1 MGSASSSQLRGLR
14 SLLIKM
20 KRLRIELGSECL
32 EAYLLCQDLLTDPL
46 LDLIPN
52 RNRPRARP
60 RPRIL
65 LGRNENIKD
74 REPLSRPS
82 NPHLASKAG
91 AFAYA
96 IRFVSDAPSRF
107 TLRTRDEWSGQ
118 VDCFGQPF
126 LGAEFQEPVALHL
139 G

>member
-1 MGSASSSQLRGLR
+1 MDTNRKRRLQPLPLRGPPYQ
-14 SLLIKM
+14 
-20 KRLRIELGSECL
+20 
-32 EAYLLCQDLLTDPL
+32 A
-46 LDLIPN
+46 
-52 RNRPRARP
+52 
-60 RPRIL
+60 
-65 LGRNENIKD
+65 
-74 REPLSRPS
+74 
-82 NPHLASKAG
+82 KAG

-118 VDCFGQPF
+118 IDCFGQPF